1 MELIQTQEKF
11 AEVIQSAE
19 PVIIKFFAD
28 WCPDCKRFDM
38 FSGEII
44 EKFNNYKWYEVNT
57 DEVEGLAA
65 KYEVM
70 GIPSVL
76 IQKISR
82 VLQLE
87 LKFEN
92 YETEVA
98 ANGKDALRLIKEK
111 NWDLVLLDIM
121 IPELSGLEVLRRVR
135 RNDEE
140 TPIILLTARDEV
152 HDKVSGLDLGANDYI
167 TKPFQIEE
175 LLARI
180 RVHLRKPKAKK
191 KNTNE
196 LIVGDLYVNL
206 NAREVVRDEQH
217 IDLTP
222 REFDLLVCLLKNK
235 NIVLTREQLIEQ
247 VWGFD
252 YYGDTNVVDVYIR
265 YVRQKVDQG
274 FDRAYIQT
282 VRGVGYT
289 IKDIEK

>member
-1 MELIQTQEKF
+1 MTQAK
-11 AEVIQSAE
+11 IL
-19 PVIIKFFAD
+19 
-28 WCPDCKRFDM
+28 
-38 FSGEII
+38 II
-44 EKFNNYKWYEVNT
+44 E
-57 DEVEGLAA
+57 DE
-65 KYEVM
+65 
-70 GIPSVL
+70 
-76 IQKISR
+76 QKISR

-98 ANGKDALRLIKEK
+98 DNGKDALKLIEEQD
-111 NWDLVLLDIM
+111 WDLVLLDIM

-140 TPIILLTARDEV
+140 TPIILLTARDEI

-180 RVHLRKPKAKK
+180 RVHLRRPKQKK
-191 KNTNE
+191 ENTDE
-196 LIVGDLYVNL
+196 LFVGDLRVSL
-206 NAREVVRDEQH
+206 NAREVVRGGKQ

-274 FDRAYIQT
+274 FEEGYIQT